1 MRIDMNIID
10 DNNGLATITLEE
22 YNYLLKR
29 DRQLEFALD
38 MVPNLDDVIEQ
49 LEDE

>member
-1 MRIDMNIID
+1 MTNE
-10 DNNGLATITLEE
+10 NHGLVTLTEEE

-38 MVPNLDDVIEQ
+38 MVPNLNDVIEQ